1 MKHQS
6 KAPRAPLPAILALVG
21 LSCTQAHADVPTYDV
36 EIIAPFTSTT
46 TVLGASEAG
55 HLVGW
60 QTQDGQV
67 RGYVARAGA
76 GLTLLPLPAGYA
88 SSAAMDVNSA
98 GVVVGAVAVGGFPF
112 DGGEPAIWTPDGSG
126 GYVVHIPEQFQTLP
140 SPIGTLS
147 INGGMAV
154 AINESGTVVGWSRY
168 QGFQGGPSTQ
178 FSINAP
184 PENLAALGF
193 NERAE
198 DINARGVVVGGG
210 QTLDLNSGVVTDLG
224 IPASLNG
231 VGFTMV
237 LGYAI
242 NDDGQVIA
250 AAARATSGNEVWM
263 TYRHEP
269 DSGWSPVNPSQ
280 IPTRFVGLTYDNNSA
295 GDISAAGGIYF
306 AAEDHLA
313 FGYSNL
319 LDPAYT
325 DWTVAIG
332 YMSND
337 RSVYATALNTATGES
352 ALVALIPQA
361 GTCDADVN
369 GDGSLNFFDVSGFL
383 DLYNTGDPAADL
395 SAPFGELNFFD
406 VSAYLAAYNAGCP

>member
-1 MKHQS
+1 MELHS
-6 KAPRAPLPAILALVG
+6 HVRRFAPLSAVLAAGG
-21 LSCTQAHADVPTYDV
+21 LSSLAAADVPTYDV
-36 EIIAPFTSTT
+36 EVIASFDETT
-46 TVLGASEAG
+46 TVLGASESG

-60 QTQDGQV
+60 KTEIGEI
-67 RGYVARAGA
+67 RGYVAKAGA
-76 GLTLLPLPAGYA
+76 GLALLPLPAGYA
-88 SSAAMDVNSA
+88 SSAAMDVNSS

-140 SPIGTLS
+140 SSIGTLS

-178 FSINAP
+178 FSIDAP
-184 PENLAALGF
+184 PVNLAALGL

-198 DINARGVVVGGG
+198 DINAHGVVVGGG

-224 IPASLNG
+224 IPAPLNG

-242 NDDGQVIA
+242 NDEGQVIA

-269 DSGWSPVNPSQ
+269 DTGWSPVNPSQ
-280 IPTRFVGLTYDNNSA
+280 IPTRFVGLTYDNNNS

-313 FGYSNL
+313 FGYSTL
-319 LDPAYT
+319 LDPASAS
-325 DWTVAIG
+325 WTVAIG
-332 YMSND
+332 YMGND
-337 RSVYATALNTATGES
+337 RRVYASAVNTATGEN
-352 ALVALIPQA
+352 ALVALVPQGGA
-361 GTCDADVN
+361 CDADLN
-369 GDGSLNFFDVSGFL
+369 TDGVLNFFDLSEYL
-383 DLYNTGDPAADL
+383 ALYSAGDPAADL
-395 SAPFGELNFFD
+395 APPAGTLNFFD
-406 VSAYLAAYNAGCP
+406 LSGYLDLFNAGCP